1 MALSFLVVKVRGQ
14 SGKFYSF
21 VSISTNMILTA
32 RVTGWLFKNI
42 YVNDLILSSTAC
54 FPGGASG
61 KEPACQ
67 CKRRKSHR
75 FEPWIGK
82 IPCRKAQPPTPVFL
96 PGESTWTEEPGG
108 L

>member
-14 SGKFYSF
+14 PGKFYSF
-21 VSISTNMILTA
+21 VSISTHVILTA
-32 RVTGWLFKNI
+32 RVTGWLFKNM
-42 YVNDLILSSTAC
+42 YFNDLILSSTVC

-67 CKRRKSHR
+67 CGRYERHR
-75 FEPWIGK
+75 FDPWVGK
-82 IPCRKAQPPTPVFL
+82 IPWRKAQQPTPVFL
-96 PGESTWTEEPGG
+96 PGESLWTEEPGG